1 MALLPGRTGDG
12 EPLTGRGTRCRNRVS
27 GVVVDAPCFLTAL
40 CGECLH
46 RSILTRAH
54 DLRHPRG
61 SSHALAALAESF
73 ELEQA
78 ALARGDTATL
88 TETDSNDSKITV

>member
-1 MALLPGRTGDG
+1 MLL
-12 EPLTGRGTRCRNRVS
+12 N
-27 GVVVDAPCFLTAL
+27 GVVRRVPTSVNIDTCP
-40 CGECLH
+40 
-46 RSILTRAH
+46 
-54 DLRHPRG
+54 RHPRG

-73 ELEQA
+73 EQEQA